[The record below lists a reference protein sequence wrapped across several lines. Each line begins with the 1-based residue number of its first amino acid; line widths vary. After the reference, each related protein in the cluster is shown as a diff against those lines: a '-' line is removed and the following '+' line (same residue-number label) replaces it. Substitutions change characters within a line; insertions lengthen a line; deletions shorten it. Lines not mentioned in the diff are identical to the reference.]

1 MSNFNPYLVF
11 PITFITLGHI
21 ALALEVPLV
30 GIQAVWDPTLRA
42 CTEDPN
48 LSIGAASEF
57 VFYTYTVVW
66 DLSILLLTCAEL
78 YRQRSVWDAPIG
90 VVLRRQGF
98 IYMSVTCITNITSL
112 NVMPQL
118 IIGTNNAGGAIK

>member
-1 MSNFNPYLVF
+1 MYQFVYCTDL
-11 PITFITLGHI
+11 II
-21 ALALEVPLV
+21 AV
-30 GIQAVWDPTLRA
+30 I
-42 CTEDPN
+42 
-48 LSIGAASEF
+48 
-57 VFYTYTVVW
+57 W

-112 NVMPQL
+112 VSAYLWPSILVEL
-118 IIGTNNAGGAIK
+118 ISFAQDSFSRG